1 MKFYTPKYKQLDLD
15 LLCSTL
21 DGLDKANRWV
31 ALGDLLPWAELK
43 KEYNSMLDNRRKGA
57 GNKPASIIIGA
68 MIIKYKLNLSDGEI
82 IGIIMEDPHMQYLC
96 RMKGFTDK
104 PIFNPSLFTYVRKR
118 ISEKEF
124 NKMTVELLNKQKR
137 YQQEWM
143 YRSKPHA
150 CADRILS
157 IFQLHGRAIVRGK
170 EKARMEFGAKMCT
183 SIVEGY
189 TVMDHHSW
197 DAYNESRDLSL
208 QIQLFKERFG
218 HLPASI
224 LVDTI
229 YLNRLNRDIFE
240 DLEIQSYCKPL
251 GRPLKNQPSREMKS
265 RMVKAIGER
274 NDIECLFG
282 TGKIIYRVNDI
293 RAKLSETARCW
304 MGMCYFVK
312 NMKKFLRELYL
323 VLTEIWRILIAIVTM
338 RGYVCSPQ
346 PVIVN

>member
-21 DGLDKANRWV
+21 DGLDKVNRWV

-57 GNKPASIIIGA
+57 GNKPAGMIIGA
-68 MIIKYKLNLSDGEI
+68 MIIKHKLTISDADIIEI
-82 IGIIMEDPHMQYLC
+82 IWENHHMLYLC
-96 RMKGFTDK
+96 GLKEFTDK
-104 PIFNPSLFTYVRKR
+104 PIFNPSLFTYVRKH
-118 ISEKEF
+118 ISEKEL
-124 NKMTVELLNKQKR
+124 NKMTVELINKQKR
-137 YQQEWM
+137 YQQEGM
-143 YRSKPHA
+143 YRSKTNA
-150 CADRILS
+150 WADRILS
-157 IFQLHGRAIVRGK
+157 IFQPHVRAIVRGMV
-170 EKARMEFGAKMCT
+170 KARMEFEAKIGT

-189 TVMDHHSW
+189 TFMDHNSW

-229 YLNRLNRDIFE
+229 YLNRLNQDIFE
-240 DLEIQSYCKPL
+240 NLEIQSYCKPH
-251 GRPLKNQPSREMKS
+251 GRPLKNLSSLEMKS

-282 TGKIIYRVNDI
+282 TGKIIHRLNDI

-312 NMKKFLRELYL
+312 NVMKFLKELCL
-323 VLTEIWRILIAIVTM
+323 VLTEIWRILIAIVPM

-346 PVIVN
+346 PVTVN

>member
-1 MKFYTPKYKQLDLD
+1 
-15 LLCSTL
+15 
-21 DGLDKANRWV
+21 
-31 ALGDLLPWAELK
+31 
-43 KEYNSMLDNRRKGA
+43 
-57 GNKPASIIIGA
+57 
-68 MIIKYKLNLSDGEI
+68 
-82 IGIIMEDPHMQYLC
+82 
-96 RMKGFTDK
+96 
-104 PIFNPSLFTYVRKR
+104 
-118 ISEKEF
+118 
-124 NKMTVELLNKQKR
+124 
-137 YQQEWM
+137 
-143 YRSKPHA
+143 
-150 CADRILS
+150 
-157 IFQLHGRAIVRGK
+157 
-170 EKARMEFGAKMCT
+170 MEFGAKMGT

-251 GRPLKNQPSREMKS
+251 GRPLKNLPSREMKS